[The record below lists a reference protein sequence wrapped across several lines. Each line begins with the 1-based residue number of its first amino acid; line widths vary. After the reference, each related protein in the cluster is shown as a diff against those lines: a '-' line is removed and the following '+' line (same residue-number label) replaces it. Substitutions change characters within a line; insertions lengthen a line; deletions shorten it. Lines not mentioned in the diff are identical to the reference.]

1 MQSQERSDE
10 LVSKFSRS
18 TQRGK
23 KVILCDQKIKT
34 KRLSEVERR
43 QEFLSWSHLNEIIN
57 VTKKKIQTLS
67 ETFYNKYNRTTFIEL
82 FLVMSLSIDQ

>member
-1 MQSQERSDE
+1 MNWSLSFPDQLKGE
-10 LVSKFSRS
+10 
-18 TQRGK
+18 K

-57 VTKKKIQTLS
+57 VTKKKSKLCQKHFTI
-67 ETFYNKYNRTTFIEL
+67 NTTEL
-82 FLVMSLSIDQ
+82 LLLNFSL